1 MKKSINGFLWIVLF
15 LVAYLAIQA
24 VASLVGYTFTHRKE
38 LDVNTMLAVF
48 GVSSVLT
55 ILLFT
60 FCKWSPFSRTYLQS
74 HPWSALF
81 WVILLTMGTII
92 PSVWFEELIGADIM
106 PEDQKDMLMKLMKEP
121 EGYIVVG
128 ILVPVAE
135 EMVFRGAILRKLL
148 EIFHS
153 GMYWWAIVLSALL
166 FGVVHGNMAQGLH
179 AFLLGLLLGWMYWRT
194 NSIVPGIVL
203 HWINNTVAFV
213 LYNLIP
219 GAEDARLVDI
229 FGGDQRSVYLA
240 LAFSLCIFLPSLY
253 QLTIRLKKEES

>member
-1 MKKSINGFLWIVLF
+1 
-15 LVAYLAIQA
+15 
-24 VASLVGYTFTHRKE
+24 
-38 LDVNTMLAVF
+38 
-48 GVSSVLT
+48 
-55 ILLFT
+55 
-60 FCKWSPFSRTYLQS
+60 
-74 HPWSALF
+74 
-81 WVILLTMGTII
+81 MGTII

-148 EIFHS
+148 ELFHS
-153 GMYWWAIVLSALL
+153 RMYWWAIVLSALL

-213 LYNLIP
+213 LSNLIP

>member
-1 MKKSINGFLWIVLF
+1 MKKTTNGFLWIVLF
-15 LVAYLAIQA
+15 LMVYLAIQ
-24 VASLVGYTFTHRKE
+24 VVVSFVGLIFTHGKE
-38 LDVNTMLAVF
+38 LGGNALLATV
-48 GVSSVLT
+48 GISSVLT
-55 ILLFT
+55 ILLFA

-81 WVILLTMGTII
+81 WVVLLTLGTII
-92 PSVWFEELIGADIM
+92 PSLWFEELMEIDM
-106 PEDQKDMLMKLMKEP
+106 SDEQKEMLTMLMRKP
-121 EGYIVVG
+121 AGYFVVG
-128 ILVPVAE
+128 ILIPVAE

-148 EIFHS
+148 QIFHS
-153 GMYWWAIVLSALL
+153 RMYWWAIVLSALL

-203 HWINNTVAFV
+203 HWINNTVAYV
-213 LYNLIP
+213 LSNLIP
-219 GAEDARLVDI
+219 GVDDAKLVDV

>member
-1 MKKSINGFLWIVLF
+1 MVGAFLGDSVDDGHNH
-15 LVAYLAIQA
+15 
-24 VASLVGYTFTHRKE
+24 SLSMVRRI
-38 LDVNTMLAVF
+38 D
-48 GVSSVLT
+48 
-55 ILLFT
+55 
-60 FCKWSPFSRTYLQS
+60 WSRHHVRRS
-74 HPWSALF
+74 
-81 WVILLTMGTII
+81 
-92 PSVWFEELIGADIM
+92 
-106 PEDQKDMLMKLMKEP
+106 
-121 EGYIVVG
+121 EGYANETNEG
-128 ILVPVAE
+128 TRGLY
-135 EMVFRGAILRKLL
+135 RGAILRKLL
-148 EIFHS
+148 ELFHS
-153 GMYWWAIVLSALL
+153 RMYWWAIVLSALL